1 MSTVKEIEKAVGELD
16 KHELSSFR
24 DWFTVF
30 DQTQWDAQIEQD
42 ISQGKLDNLAAEA
55 ISEHKQGNSRS
66 L

>member
-24 DWFTVF
+24 DWFKVF
-30 DQTQWDAQIEQD
+30 DAAQWDSQIEQD
-42 ISQGKLDNLAAEA
+42 ISQGKLDDLASEA
-55 ISEHKQGNSRS
+55 IEEHSKGKSRA